1 MKGEGKGF
9 LINFQPNS
17 CWRATPKINYHSAV
31 MCVSILSLMG
41 QYAKEELHLVFPPMI
56 WARSCVQSPIN
67 ITQDERNFDFSFLVF
82 GEVFDFDCA
91 CTCYGC
97 KGNRKS
103 SKEITFSVQT
113 FVKRERLRPAF
124 TSSVPS
130 PRRRFAW
137 RRRSPETLRASAWE
151 VNLWVTTKN
160 WQRGPL
166 LRVSFSRRD
175 MITFMTGKACL
186 LRGHTWNKYMSIVI
200 LRARDWLK
208 AKPCARYIL
217 WRSKVLIFS

>member
-9 LINFQPNS
+9 LKNFQPNS

-56 WARSCVQSPIN
+56 WAKSCVQSPIN

-124 TSSVPS
+124 L
-130 PRRRFAW
+130 PREGGSRDAGGA
-137 RRRSPETLRASAWE
+137 LRPWE
-151 VNLWVTTKN
+151 HLRGRPTCE
-160 WQRGPL
+160 WQRKIDNVDPCY
-166 LRVSFSRRD
+166 VFPSVD
-175 MITFMTGKACL
+175 
-186 LRGHTWNKYMSIVI
+186 VI
-200 LRARDWLK
+200 WLHSWQEK
-208 AKPCARYIL
+208 LAYLEVTHEINI
-217 WRSKVLIFS
+217 WV